1 MPMESSIKIIL
12 ILHFFPKCNIKL
24 ICFRSII
31 ACCDIH
37 DVQSLEYF
45 SPGICSDN
53 PLCLLEAAAAD
64 VTVMIQVMCFS
75 EVFVKI
81 YIFKPAS
88 FGKSRATIRDIM
100 RYDEQIPYFLKFDL
114 QK

>member
-1 MPMESSIKIIL
+1 MVKI
-12 ILHFFPKCNIKL
+12 

-31 ACCDIH
+31 ACFNIH

-45 SPGICSDN
+45 IPGICSDN

-64 VTVMIQVMCFS
+64 VTVMIQVMYFS
-75 EVFVKI
+75 EVFCKI

-88 FGKSRATIRDIM
+88 CFGKSTATIRVIV
-100 RYDEQIPYFLKFDL
+100 RYDEQIPYFLKFHL